1 MTSYAPASERT
12 MYFIG
17 VTTTQSSIMK
27 VFPRWAEE
35 LGLNAVLRGI
45 DFPPN
50 DRPERYREAVA
61 FIKSD
66 RNSLGALVT
75 THKINLLDASRDLFD
90 RLDPYAQTLG
100 EISSISKRGDALFG
114 HAKDPIAVGYGLE
127 AIVGESY
134 WRRTGATLL
143 ILGSG
148 GSSLALTHYLHE
160 KQRARGDV
168 PTRMVV
174 TARRETKLEEMRE
187 LHHRIGFAIPID
199 YRVADAP
206 EKADAIVASLPAR
219 SMVINATGLGK
230 DAPGSPLTD
239 AVRFPYYSIAW
250 EFNYRGDLVFLQQ
263 AKAKQA
269 ASGVRVE
276 DGWFYFI
283 HGWTRVVAEVFDI
296 DIPASG
302 PGFERLS
309 QLAIEATKRS

>member
-1 MTSYAPASERT
+1 

-17 VTTTQSSIMK
+17 VTTAQSSIMK

-35 LGLNAVLRGI
+35 LRLNAVLRGI
-45 DFPPN
+45 DFVPN

-61 FIKSD
+61 FIKRD
-66 RNSLGALVT
+66 EKSLGALVT
-75 THKINLLDASRDLFD
+75 THKINLLEASRDLFD
-90 RLDPYAQTLG
+90 ELDPYAQTLG
-100 EISSISKRGDALFG
+100 EISSISKRSGALVG
-114 HAKDPIAVGYGLE
+114 HAKDPITAGYGLE
-127 AIVGESY
+127 AIVDEGY
-134 WRRTGATLL
+134 WKRTGAAML

-148 GSSLALTHYLHE
+148 GSSLALTLFLHE
-160 KQRARGDV
+160 KQRAGGDV
-168 PTRMVV
+168 PKKIVV
-174 TARRETKLEEMRE
+174 TARREAKLAEMRE

-199 YRVADAP
+199 YRVAETP
-206 EKADAIVASLPAR
+206 EKADAIVSTLPVR

-239 AVRFPYYSIAW
+239 AVRFPEHSIAW

-269 ASGVRVE
+269 ASHMQVE

-296 DIPASG
+296 DIPTSG